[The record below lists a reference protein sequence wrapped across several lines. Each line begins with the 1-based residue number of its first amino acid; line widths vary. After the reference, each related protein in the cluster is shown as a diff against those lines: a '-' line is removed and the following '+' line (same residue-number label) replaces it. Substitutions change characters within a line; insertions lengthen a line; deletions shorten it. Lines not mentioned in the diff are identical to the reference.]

1 MLNIFRK
8 LLFKVKTRDGNRFE
22 FSGIFH
28 VPSHGVMLKEDGIL
42 KETSNRIW
50 DGVRFPLIYLV
61 PLECEFTLLPFIH
74 KILFLDRVH
83 SKSLFFSLIY
93 LR

>member
-1 MLNIFRK
+1 MTADSN
-8 LLFKVKTRDGNRFE
+8 
-22 FSGIFH
+22 FSGIFPA
-28 VPSHGVMLKEDGIL
+28 PSPGVRLIEDEIL
-42 KETSNRIW
+42 KETSIRVW
-50 DGVRFPLIYLV
+50 DRVGFPLIYLA

-74 KILFLDRVH
+74 KILLLGRVH